1 MSVVESLNKNGR
13 YLGALSFLLKPGY
26 RDSYSDLVK
35 YSCLLVEATKANNSS
50 STLYRNTLMKKVED
64 SFKWIA
70 KSLPEKDFAK
80 LLKELDEKE
89 LLTLAR
95 PFLTKFST
103 ELNFSE
109 MAETYEYGLL
119 SVIFN
124 FSPNLEKL
132 SSLKIDQVRKL
143 AELAETYNFY
153 EKSILFGKIVLDKA
167 HHPFWDYHFIALQHS
182 RLGDTETAINYYEKF
197 LKEGIKKGN
206 SNAIKTGFVRY
217 LECCQQLIIDKDK
230 ILAVESEVPPEVL
243 ELQEVKNTKKELFD
257 IIDFRTALANAQN
270 KSSGRVGYKALSSVD
285 CVNSEVARLKDEIK
299 VKPNFGA
306 FYELYK
312 YYSVIGDVA
321 SATQYLRLAQDFNFF
336 LFRNYESLV

>member
-26 RDSYSDLVK
+26 RESCNDLVK
-35 YSCLLVEATKANNSS
+35 YSCLLVEATKARSS
-50 STLYRNTLMKKVED
+50 LSSVYSNTLMKKVED

-70 KSLPEKDFAK
+70 ESLPEKDFAK
-80 LLKELDEKE
+80 LLKELDDRE

-95 PFLTKFST
+95 PFLTEFNT
-103 ELNFSE
+103 ELNFSGMGE
-109 MAETYEYGLL
+109 SYEHGLL

-124 FSPNLEKL
+124 FSPNFEIL

-143 AELAETYNFY
+143 AELAETYHFY
-153 EKSILFGKIVLDKA
+153 EKAILFGKIVLDKA

-182 RLGDTETAINYYEKF
+182 RLGDTETAIDYYEMF
-197 LKEGIKKGN
+197 LKESIKKGN
-206 SNAIKTGFVRY
+206 NNAIKTGFVRY
-217 LECCQQLIIDKDK
+217 LECCQQLIVDTDK
-230 ILAVESEVPPEVL
+230 IIAVESEVPPEVL

-257 IIDFRTALANAQN
+257 IIEFRTVLANAQN
-270 KSSGRVGYKALSSVD
+270 KSSEKVGYKALLSID
-285 CVNSEVARLKDEIK
+285 NVNNEIVRLKDEVK
-299 VKPNFGA
+299 VKPNFEA

-321 SATQYLRLAQDFNFF
+321 NATQYLGLAQDFNFF
-336 LFRNYESLV
+336 LFKNYES